1 MSGANWRRAVFASAV
16 VLSACSTGGDGTTE
30 AMRAE
35 NAALTLVFVKRDCP
49 VSEAYAPEIRL
60 LSEQFAPLGVDF
72 SVVYLDTRITRD
84 EAVAHAK
91 ARYGPLCDVVVDSNR
106 YLARMASVSVTPE
119 VAVLSK
125 EGDMLYR
132 GRIDDTW
139 ESLNVSKFDPT
150 TRDLHDA
157 LDAILDGRAVA
168 NPVTAAVGCLVASE
182 VDDE

>member
-1 MSGANWRRAVFASAV
+1 
-16 VLSACSTGGDGTTE
+16 
-30 AMRAE
+30 MRAE

-60 LSEQFAPLGVDF
+60 MSEQFAPLGVEF
-72 SVVYLDTRITRD
+72 SVVYLDSKISRD
-84 EAVAHAK
+84 DAVAHAS

-106 YLARMASVSVTPE
+106 YLARLASVTVTPE
-119 VAVLSK
+119 VAVVSK
-125 EGDMLYR
+125 DGEMLYK

-139 ESLNVSKFDPT
+139 ESIHVSNFDPT

-157 LDAILDGRAVA
+157 LDAILDGREIE

-182 VDDE
+182 SDDE